1 MIIYQAIMIAESS
14 VGNGKCPYLSGNES
28 GVACSLVKAFPTV
41 KPYVRAVLEAEVSMA
56 DVKGIL
62 CDIAS
67 GNGCPVQPDLAERG
81 PRSIY
86 AKPT

>member
-1 MIIYQAIMIAESS
+1 MIIYQAIMAVESS
-14 VGNGKCPYLSGNES
+14 VGNGKCPYLGGDES

-41 KPYVRAVLEAEVSMA
+41 KPYVRDILEEEVGMA
-56 DVKGIL
+56 DIKGIL

-67 GNGCPVQPDLAERG
+67 GGGCPVQPDLVKRG